1 MLIMLRGLLSA
12 HRKYSRAGKKLHVRV
27 APFFEGAG
35 VTFRLAARIPD
46 VSHPLRSC
54 ASAARQP
61 VGLNRQ
67 FRKAENGETMNKSTK
82 GALLAS
88 AVATLFL
95 ATAAMPQEGAAS
107 SSSGSA
113 AGSVKCVGGNAC
125 KGQSAC
131 KSAQNDCK
139 GQNACK
145 GKGFVK
151 MSTTDE
157 CTKAGGH
164 PES

>member
-1 MLIMLRGLLSA
+1 
-12 HRKYSRAGKKLHVRV
+12 
-27 APFFEGAG
+27 
-35 VTFRLAARIPD
+35 
-46 VSHPLRSC
+46 
-54 ASAARQP
+54 
-61 VGLNRQ
+61 
-67 FRKAENGETMNKSTK
+67 MNKSTK

-95 ATAAMPQEGAAS
+95 ATAAMAQEGAPS
-107 SSSGSA
+107 PSA
-113 AGSVKCVGGNAC
+113 GTSAGATKCVGANAC

-151 MSTTDE
+151 MSSPEE
-157 CTKAGGH
+157 CTSKGGH
-164 PES
+164 PQS

>member
-1 MLIMLRGLLSA
+1 MG
-12 HRKYSRAGKKLHVRV
+12 
-27 APFFEGAG
+27 
-35 VTFRLAARIPD
+35 TFG
-46 VSHPLRSC
+46 SG
-54 ASAARQP
+54 RQK
-61 VGLNRQ
+61 NEIRD
-67 FRKAENGETMNKSTK
+67 AEMEKVMHKSIK
-82 GALLAS
+82 GTLLAS

-95 ATAAMPQEGAAS
+95 ATAAMAQEGAAS
-107 SSSGSA
+107 SSSASA
-113 AGSVKCVGGNAC
+113 AGTVKCAGANAC

-145 GKGFVK
+145 GKGFMK
-151 MSTTDE
+151 MSSTDE